1 MEVPNFSFFQVPQFA
16 GFFSCGGA
24 ALRSCASSVDE
35 TSAAIAAASVM
46 RFMVPPS
53 TTPASTRLGALRF
66 LKYLELPRA
75 PPRRKPMMMNRLLA
89 LAFVL
94 AAAVPAAA
102 QGLVIPDE
110 PDLPPLSL
118 NRHAV
123 RVDIKNQ
130 AASTLVEQLFVN
142 NTERRLEAQFLF
154 PIPKDSA
161 ISRFSLTIDGKE
173 QAGEVVAKDKARSIY
188 QSLVSRA
195 QDPTLLEHMGGDLF
209 RASLVIDP
217 KAKRTIALRFEQV
230 LPAQDAL
237 VRYLYPVR
245 HGTTRG
251 ATVNGE
257 FSVEVRIASP
267 GPIGN
272 VYSPS
277 HAITVTRSGE
287 LDAKAVFSARDVKL
301 TKDFQLYYG
310 VCEKTVGLNVVA
322 HRADPKQA
330 GTFLMLLSPRSTLL
344 AQKVVQRD
352 VVFVVDTSGSM
363 AGEKIQ
369 QAKNALKH
377 CIANLNEGDRFN
389 VVTFSSFADAWKKE
403 LVPATPET
411 LKAAL
416 ARADAILAEGAT
428 DIAGAVDTALAFPR
442 DAARPF
448 VVIFMTD
455 GKPTVGDT
463 IDPKV
468 ILSRVEKSKSS
479 QLRVFTWGVGYDVDT
494 QLLDAIAASTGGL
507 SEYVHPEEDIATK
520 VSAFWGKAS
529 RPVLTNLELAVEGK
543 VQLLNVL
550 PVALPDLYAG
560 GQLVLVG
567 RYTGDGAAKLT
578 LKGRVNDKEETFTF
592 DVAFPADEAK
602 NAFVDLLWAKRR
614 IGHLLDTIRL
624 KGENQELVDDVVR
637 LSKEYG
643 IQTPYTSWIILDDG
657 RVSDAGGA
665 GGGVGGR
672 AMFASAD
679 RDRAAEKKAQD
690 KLDAWAKEP
699 PAPQA
704 ADEEQRKEHNEAAK
718 ALAGGFKQKDG
729 KSAVDTAGYLRR
741 LKESERSGEGLAVFR
756 RAAGTRFFQYR
767 DLWVDER
774 FEAAHAVTSVQ
785 FGSAAYFRIVELH
798 PELLEIFKLSTSIV
812 VVTSK
817 GRALVVSAA
826 GEKELSDAK
835 IAELFAR

>member
-1 MEVPNFSFFQVPQFA
+1 
-16 GFFSCGGA
+16 
-24 ALRSCASSVDE
+24 
-35 TSAAIAAASVM
+35 
-46 RFMVPPS
+46 
-53 TTPASTRLGALRF
+53 
-66 LKYLELPRA
+66 
-75 PPRRKPMMMNRLLA
+75 MMMNRLLA

-94 AAAVPAAA
+94 AAALPAAA

-123 RVDIKNQ
+123 RVDINNQ
-130 AASTLVEQLFVN
+130 AASTTVEQLFVN
-142 NTERRLEAQFLF
+142 NTERRLEAQFVF

-161 ISRFSLTIDGKE
+161 ISRFSLTVDGKE
-173 QAGEVVAKDKARSIY
+173 QAGEVVVKEKARAIY

-195 QDPTLLEHMGGDLF
+195 QDPTLLEHIGGDLF
-209 RASLVIDP
+209 RASIVIDP

-245 HGTTRG
+245 HGSTRG
-251 ATVNGE
+251 ATVNGD
-257 FSVEVRIASP
+257 FSVEVRITSA

-277 HAITVTRSGE
+277 HAVTVTRTSE
-287 LDAKAVFSARDVKL
+287 REAKAAFSARDLKL

-322 HRADPKQA
+322 HRADPKSA

-352 VVFVVDTSGSM
+352 VVFVIDTSGSM
-363 AGEKIQ
+363 VGEKIQ

-403 LVPATPET
+403 LIPATPET

-442 DAARPF
+442 DASRPF

-479 QLRVFTWGVGYDVDT
+479 NLRVFTWGVGYDVDT
-494 QLLDAIAASTGGL
+494 QLLDSIAAGTGGL

-529 RPVLTNLELAVEGK
+529 RPVLTNLEIAVEGK
-543 VQLLNVL
+543 VQLVNVL

-560 GQLVLVG
+560 GQLVLLG

-592 DVAFPADEAK
+592 DLSFADDAK
-602 NAFVDLLWAKRR
+602 NGFVDLLWAKRR

-657 RVSDAGGA
+657 KVSGAGGA

-672 AMFASAD
+672 AMFATAD

-699 PAPQA
+699 AASQP
-704 ADEEQRKEHNEAAK
+704 ADEEQRKEHNDAAK

-741 LKESERSGEGLAVFR
+741 LKESERAGEGLAVFR
-756 RAAGTRFFQYR
+756 KASGTRFFQYR

-774 FEAAHAVTSVQ
+774 YEASHAVTSVQ

-798 PELLEIFKLSTSIV
+798 PELLEIFKLSPSIV
-812 VVTSK
+812 VVTSA
-817 GRALVVSAA
+817 GRALVVSTS
-826 GEKELSDAK
+826 GEKDLSDAK
-835 IAELFAR
+835 INELFTR